1 MTTLGAIAISVIVI
15 GAVVLMMADWIA
27 QEVRR
32 RLDD

>member
-32 RLDD
+32 RLR

>member
-15 GAVVLMMADWIA
+15 GAVVLMMADWIG

-32 RLDD
+32 RAG